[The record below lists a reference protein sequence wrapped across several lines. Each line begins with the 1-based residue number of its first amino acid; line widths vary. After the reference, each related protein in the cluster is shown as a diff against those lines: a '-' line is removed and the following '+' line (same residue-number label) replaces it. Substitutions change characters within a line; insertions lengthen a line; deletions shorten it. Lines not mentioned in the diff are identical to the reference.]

1 MPKSRYPELI
11 DAMSQW
17 RFQPAHDLLA
27 ERVVLVTGAG
37 AGIGRAAARCFA
49 HFGANVVLLGRTQA
63 KLEAVFDQIRAATKT
78 DPTIVPCDLEHAT
91 PEHFTQLNDSI
102 CTHYGRLDG
111 VLHNASALGP
121 RVPFEHYDAAAWR
134 RVMRVNV
141 DAAAELTRAVLPGL
155 RQSADASIVF
165 TSSSVGRKARA
176 YWGAYAV
183 SKFATEGLMQL
194 LADELEHE
202 RIRCNSINPGA
213 TRTAMRAVAYPGEDP
228 TTVAAPE
235 ARLDLYLYLLSS
247 LSMGASGTA
256 FDARDWAYRQKNTS
270 DH

>member
-1 MPKSRYPELI
+1 MPESPYADLLE
-11 DAMSQW
+11 AMRHW
-17 RFQPAHDLLA
+17 RFEPPHDLLA
-27 ERVVLVTGAG
+27 DRVVLVTGAG

-63 KLEAVFDQIRAATKT
+63 KLEAVFDDILASTTT

-91 PEHFTQLNDSI
+91 PAHFAELNDSI
-102 CTHYGRLDG
+102 RKHYGRLDG
-111 VLHNASALGP
+111 LLHNASALGP

-141 DAAAELTRAVLPGL
+141 DAAAELTRAVLPVL
-155 RQSADASIVF
+155 RQSTDASIVF

-213 TRTAMRAVAYPGEDP
+213 TRTAMRATAYPGEDP

-235 ARLDLYLYLLSS
+235 SRLDLYLYLLSS
-247 LSMGASGTA
+247 LSTDTSGDA
-256 FDARDWAYRQKNTS
+256 FDARDWVYRRKNTS
-270 DH
+270 EH